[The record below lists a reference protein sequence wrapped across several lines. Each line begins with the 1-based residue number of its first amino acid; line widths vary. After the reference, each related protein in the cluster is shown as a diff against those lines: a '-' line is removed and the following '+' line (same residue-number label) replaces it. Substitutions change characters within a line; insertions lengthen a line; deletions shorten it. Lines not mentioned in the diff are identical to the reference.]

1 VTGDRRTHG
10 CEPVRRAAPA
20 PAQQSAPAC
29 RSAPVCRSAPGCRSA
44 PARHSAPPS
53 APPAAHSCAGQAT
66 VELLALLPLA
76 GLIALAIGQLL
87 AAGAAGE
94 LAGNAAEAGAAA
106 ILQGA
111 DPTAAARA
119 ALPGWSRERATVR
132 VDGRR
137 VEVRLRPR
145 VVAPILA
152 DRLQT
157 TATADAGPS
166 S

>member
-1 VTGDRRTHG
+1 V
-10 CEPVRRAAPA
+10 RAAV
-20 PAQQSAPAC
+20 
-29 RSAPVCRSAPGCRSA
+29 RGCT
-44 PARHSAPPS
+44 
-53 APPAAHSCAGQAT
+53 GQAT
-66 VELLALLPLA
+66 VELVALLPLA
-76 GLIALAIGQLL
+76 ALIALAIGQLL

-111 DPTAAARA
+111 DPTVAARD
-119 ALPGWSRERATVR
+119 ALPGWSRDQADVR

-152 DRLQT
+152 DRFEA

>member
-1 VTGDRRTHG
+1 VTGGRRTQG
-10 CEPVRRAAPA
+10 SEPVRR
-20 PAQQSAPAC
+20 ST
-29 RSAPVCRSAPGCRSA
+29 
-44 PARHSAPPS
+44 
-53 APPAAHSCAGQAT
+53 PPAASRCVGQAT
-66 VELLALLPLA
+66 VEVLALLPLA
-76 GLIALAIGQLL
+76 ALIALAIGQLF